1 MNKRAVRA
9 LVGFLLVMLIFTFL
23 SWKLDA
29 LRTPWVCCVSVRGGS
44 IDGISY
50 DAVIPIEAVYTS
62 GTSKYIYTLETGG
75 YSWFYPVI
83 VRRREVI
90 VQAENAEKAAL
101 QGKYPATQIVQFADQ
116 PLSGGTV
123 SVQVWDRSLSSSGD
137 GWVELLGVSPQAG
150 ATLRQAGKD
159 WSVSWEDD
167 RLVVRGV
174 DRFTAQEA
182 LAILKSDYPD
192 ARARVYSWGPAVLR
206 QSGRLWMGAA
216 AVAGV
221 IVLWQLAWRCGKR
234 ELTLF
239 QNALKTRYW
248 QDYINEVSVRLL
260 AEAVVLAAEILIA
273 AALIRWL
280 WNVPI
285 TVPGGF
291 LPEGSIFEWEHY
303 RQWIS
308 DTFPP
313 GQLSQ
318 DAAELA
324 GQLRKGYRLGG
335 AECAAIAVGCA
346 VWMKLFPKL
355 RKTCLAQIS
364 TPLLRPEK

>member
-1 MNKRAVRA
+1 MSQKAAKA
-9 LVGFLLVMLIFTFL
+9 LGIFLLIMLIFTFL
-23 SWKLDA
+23 SWKLDI
-29 LRTPWVCCVSVRGGS
+29 LRTPWVSCMRVRSGS

-50 DAVIPIEAVYTS
+50 DAVIPMEAVYTS
-62 GTSKYIYTLETGG
+62 GTSKYIYTLETGS

-90 VQAENAEKAAL
+90 VQAQSAENAAL
-101 QGKYPATQIVQFADQ
+101 QGKYPDTQVVRFTDR

-123 SVQVWDRSLSSSGD
+123 PVHVWDSLCGD
-137 GWVELLGVSPQAG
+137 GWVELLGVSPQAE
-150 ATLRQAGKD
+150 AALCQAGKD
-159 WSVSWEDD
+159 WRVSWETD
-167 RLVVRGV
+167 RLVLGGV
-174 DRFTAQEA
+174 DHFTAQEA
-182 LAILKSDYPD
+182 LAILKLDYPD
-192 ARARVYSWGPAVLR
+192 ARALDYSWGPAVLR

-260 AEAVVLAAEILIA
+260 AEAVVLAAGVFAA
-273 AALIRWL
+273 AALLRWL

-285 TVPGGF
+285 ILPGGF
-291 LPEGSIFEWEHY
+291 LPEDSIFEWEHY
-303 RQWIS
+303 RQWSS
-308 DTFPP
+308 DAFPP

-324 GQLRKGYRLGG
+324 EQLRNGYRLGG
-335 AECAAIAVGCA
+335 AECAAIAVGCG
-346 VWMKLFPKL
+346 VWAKLFPL
-355 RKTCLAQIS
+355 RRKTCIKS
-364 TPLLRPEK
+364 K